1 MDESEVII
9 GGASVEVLNQLSIEL
24 RNKTVDFARQES
36 SNKFLSEYTPWM
48 CLYPIKTKPPKRL
61 LSQPE
66 NLVGSVVM
74 QEDYLT
80 DIANFIDN
88 NPHLIQTHLIGTA
101 EDWKVLTDIELQR
114 PQMAYEIEDIC
125 TYIRDVSP
133 FFNSV
138 FNALVTNI
146 IPLKQS
152 RARGLSSDLIRG
164 TLFLGYP
171 PGYSSILLAMDVV
184 HEMGHQALSILLS
197 ADPIFISDPDQPVY
211 SEIRHTE
218 RPAIQSLHAASAI
231 AYMVHLIKDTGCP
244 QQLHPD
250 CPDDLSKTLLKA
262 ISSLNKACQF
272 TEVGEQ
278 ILSDFNAVA
287 LR

>member
-1 MDESEVII
+1 MDGSGVII
-9 GGASVEVLNQLSIEL
+9 GDAAVDVLNQLSTEL
-24 RNKTVDFARQES
+24 QNKTVEFAKYTTPNEDY
-36 SNKFLSEYTPWM
+36 SEYSSWM
-48 CLYPIKTKPPKRL
+48 CLYPINVRPPKRL
-61 LSQPE
+61 LSQPK

-74 QEDYLT
+74 QKDYLT
-80 DIANFIDN
+80 EIAYFIDN
-88 NPHLIQTHLIGTA
+88 NPQLIQTHLIGTA
-101 EDWKVLTDIELQR
+101 EDWEVLTDIETQR
-114 PQMAYEIEDIC
+114 PQMASELEDIC
-125 TYIRDVSP
+125 IYIRDVSP
-133 FFNSV
+133 FFDNI